1 MLRSIGAT
9 KKQIKNNVFYE
20 ATILGLIGIPLGLLT
35 LKYLVVALASEYEMT
50 VTISWLTYLVST
62 ILMLGVTL
70 VVSVFV
76 ARKNKKIQMVESLK
90 YVD

>member
-1 MLRSIGAT
+1 MA
-9 KKQIKNNVFYE
+9 
-20 ATILGLIGIPLGLLT
+20 
-35 LKYLVVALASEYEMT
+35 

-76 ARKNKKIQMVESLK
+76 AKKNKTIQMVESLK